1 MVLGEQG
8 NRSLRRGW
16 LGGCLAL
23 VLVPLVAIA
32 QQGESST
39 TLSTSST
46 TLDTPLTEEELAWA
60 QAAWAYFAGPPPAA
74 DAPTPPQLAPGP
86 GVVPFQA
93 GSPFATPWSMGDQV
107 AATVLAHRLGLI
119 GDREFDQ
126 RFTRLL
132 TFISS
137 MPLAFG
143 ELPNRFYSPETGA
156 MLGEDLAEGQAGW
169 SAVDTGRLLVWLRIA
184 AEQHPEFASFIRNA
198 VGRFSVCGV
207 LSQESRL
214 QWTRPGEN
222 GTEYAAETS
231 RGYDSYAVQG
241 YRAWG
246 LDAPIPETGPANSEI
261 DIDGVRFPLDVDVTA
276 QAPIMT
282 TPPAYMGLEFGFL
295 TLGPLSGEE
304 VAGGLSSGDLMTA
317 VYDLQARRLTEDG
330 LPTARADFRRSEEP
344 FTLYGTVLAN
354 GYAWST
360 VDPNGTVHP
369 GLDLISTRAVFALDA
384 FFDGEVIDSLRAITA
399 ELYDPASGWYEGRYE
414 ATGAYETTRT
424 SATNAFVL
432 EAIAYRH
439 LGALFPKEAWPGELG
454 PATSVGATCRLPL
467 AAPQPT

>member
-1 MVLGEQG
+1 MALDEQG
-8 NRSLRRGW
+8 TRFRRLDL
-16 LGGCLAL
+16 LGGCAAL
-23 VLVPLVAIA
+23 MLVPLATVA
-32 QQGESST
+32 QERETRPTPPVSSV
-39 TLSTSST
+39 
-46 TLDTPLTEEELAWA
+46 TLDTPLPAEELARA
-60 QAAWAYFAGPPPAA
+60 QAAWAYFTSTGDASPADGAPPRPG
-74 DAPTPPQLAPGP
+74 LAPAR
-86 GVVPFQA
+86 A
-93 GSPFATPWSMGDQV
+93 GAPIASAWSMGDQV

-119 GDREFDQ
+119 DDREFDQ
-126 RFTRLL
+126 RLTQLL
-132 TFISS
+132 TYLAN

-143 ELPNRFYSPETGA
+143 ELPNRFYSTDTGA
-156 MLGEDLAEGQAGW
+156 MLGEDFAEGQAGW

-198 VGRFSVCGV
+198 VSRFSVCGIV
-207 LSQESRL
+207 SDQGRL
-214 QWTRPGEN
+214 QRSRPGEN

-246 LDAPIPETGPANSEI
+246 LDTPIPEQGPAVSEV
-261 DIDGVRFPLDVDVTA
+261 DIDGVRFPVDEDVTA

-317 VYDLQARRLTEDG
+317 VYDLQAKRFTETG

-344 FTLYGTVLAN
+344 FTLYGTILAN

-360 VDPNGTVHP
+360 VDPG
-369 GLDLISTRAVFALDA
+369 GSLYSRLDLISTRAVFALDA
-384 FFDGEVIDSLRAITA
+384 FFDGEFVNTLTALTA
-399 ELYDPASGWYEGRYE
+399 ELHDPALGWYEGRYE

-424 SATNAFVL
+424 SATNAFIL

-439 LGALFPKEAWPGELG
+439 LETLFHREAWPGELG
-454 PATSVGATCRLPL
+454 PAAAVSASCRLPL
-467 AAPQPT
+467 ATPPPT